1 MKNGFFKEDT
11 NDKACLLSKT
21 QKRYSAGIIVQRRR
35 TTMFLLAFSLILG
48 LLPGFAAAQDMSTQE
63 ARAAWLIRQY
73 QGESIGFDA
82 KFGAATALARLALN
96 PNDTYVIDRIT
107 RYYDNVPEGTN
118 AQQFSYA
125 GVAWV
130 LGKYW
135 DKFTPAQRDH
145 LKAKLKSFSDLLG
158 HGTENHAIMKGAAAY
173 LFAQYW
179 PNETGWLR
187 GTHTSAQLM
196 ATTSRQMLAVM
207 RSLYDKGYEENLSNN
222 YAPVHLYPYYALY
235 ECATD
240 PEMKNAADAA
250 LHFHVANAA
259 ANHFEGVGITPANRD
274 YSSATLNAHSLAM
287 PAGPSMH
294 WIRWF
299 YWPDAQNF
307 TPLAKD
313 GNDGNFVGYAAVSS
327 WKPPAAINSLA
338 RGETVPYELTASAP
352 SFHHNSGGIP
362 GIWGTGLQAECVR
375 YVYRDKLYAMGSGFF
390 QYAPGEFYV
399 DYNAFRAIYNSPDR
413 FNIIECFHPYW
424 RSNTREW
431 GGLNSPFMQMAQHK
445 GTAIALFNIPTAD
458 HWAGR
463 GRSDWEA
470 LRDDHYD
477 NLIQE
482 ALVSYPV
489 SIDQKTEANGWIFLR
504 EGDVYIAI
512 CPLKAYTIGE
522 DYKPGN
528 KAVATAQNFKV
539 IRSAF
544 AQTGFV
550 FDIATKEEF
559 ATFEAFR
566 TAVNQNP
573 LEVDWDNLSVEYT
586 NVGGDAIT
594 ATWNPP
600 DYQATKTRVLVR
612 PDITVNGTVVPIDSD
627 FINGVA
633 SMKSQSVTIAN
644 GVLRLQ
650 TPAGNLVMDWRGKA
664 PAFSD

>member
-1 MKNGFFKEDT
+1 MSNQSQFIRQSAAVLM
-11 NDKACLLSKT
+11 AC
-21 QKRYSAGIIVQRRR
+21 
-35 TTMFLLAFSLILG
+35 G
-48 LLPGFAAAQDMSTQE
+48 LMASPLPGFATAQDWSTQE
-63 ARAAWLIRQY
+63 ARAAWLIGQY
-73 QGESIGFDA
+73 EGESIGFND
-82 KFGAATALARLALN
+82 KFGGAKALARLALN
-96 PNDTYVIDRIT
+96 PDDAYVIDRIT

-145 LKAKLKSFSDLLG
+145 LKAKLKGFSDLLG

-179 PNETGWLR
+179 PDETGWLR
-187 GTHTSAQLM
+187 GTMTSTEM
-196 ATTSRQMLAVM
+196 GATARAQMLGTM
-207 RSLYDKGYEENLSNN
+207 RSLYNYGFAENLSNN
-222 YAPVHLYPYYALY
+222 YTPVHLFPYYALY
-235 ECATD
+235 DCATD

-250 LHFHVANAA
+250 LHFHLANAA

-274 YSSATLNAHSLAM
+274 YSSATLNAHSM
-287 PAGPSMH
+287 SIPTSMH

-313 GNDGNFVGYAAVSS
+313 GGDGNYVGYAAVSS

-338 RGETVPYELTASAP
+338 RGETAPYELTASARGWIAYWGVTD
-352 SFHHNSGGIP
+352 SSTLMGRP
-362 GIWGTGLQAECVR
+362 GECVR

-390 QYAPGEFYV
+390 QYQPGQFYV
-399 DYNAFRAIYNSPDR
+399 DYNAFRAIYKSPDR

-445 GTAIALFNIPTAD
+445 GTAIALFNIPTED
-458 HWAGR
+458 P
-463 GRSDWEA
+463 WEGLGTSGWQA
-470 LRDDHYD
+470 YRDDHFD

-482 ALVSYPV
+482 ALVSYPT
-489 SIDQKTEANGWIFLR
+489 SIDQTTEENGWIFLR

-512 CPLKAYTIGE
+512 RPLKAYTIGD
-522 DYKPGN
+522 DYKPG
-528 KAVATAQNFKV
+528 KAAVATAEDYKV
-539 IRSAF
+539 VRSAF

-559 ATFEAFR
+559 ATFEAFQ

-573 LEVDWDNLSVEYT
+573 LQVDWDNLSVAYT
-586 NVGGDAIT
+586 SVGGDAIT

-600 DYQATKTRVLVR
+600 DYQATTTRVLVR
-612 PDITVNGTVVPIDSD
+612 PDITVNGAVVPVDRD
-627 FINGVA
+627 FINAKAV
-633 SMKSQSVTIAN
+633 MKSPSVSL
-644 GVLRLQ
+644 VDRMLRLK
-650 TPAGNLVMDWRGKA
+650 TPSGRLEVDWRGEVPK
-664 PAFSD
+664 FSNQ